1 MQRSPRY
8 AGVNQ
13 STVHVWKWAIL
24 AVTQTPTTGGTSSGP
39 GFDPSA
45 AFGANDWLVEDLYQQ
60 YLRDKSSVDPAW
72 WDFFAGFSGAKDD
85 GATSESAPEAKADD
99 APPNGA
105 PPSGGA
111 SNGGA
116 SNGAPEPPTGI
127 RAPGGPVPA
136 GERPQPRDVAPGS
149 SAPSTPP
156 APAADARGAAAPA
169 ASPAA
174 RPSAT
179 PSLPDA
185 APATATAASAAAPP
199 ATAQEPTDTTVRL
212 RGPAA
217 RVVTNMEASLS
228 VPTATS
234 VRAVPAKLLV
244 DNRIVINN
252 HLRRARG
259 GKVSF
264 THLIGFAVVE
274 ALREMPEMNWAYA
287 EVDGKPAIHQP
298 AHVNFGLAI
307 DLPAKDGGRQLL
319 VPSIKAAEQMDFGT
333 FWAAYEDLVK
343 RARGGKLGVADFAGT
358 TISLTNP
365 GTIGTVHSVPR
376 LVAGQGTIIGVGAM
390 DYPAEYQGA
399 SDETVAR
406 LGISKVMTLTS
417 TYDHR
422 IIQGAQSGQFL
433 SLVHT
438 KLLGRDDFYDRVF
451 AALRI
456 PYEPVRWV
464 QDISVSHDDE
474 IGKTARVVE
483 LIHAYRVRGHLMADT
498 DPLEYRQRRHPDLDV
513 QTHGLTLWDLDREFP
528 TGGFGGKPMM
538 KLRDILGVLRDSY
551 CRTVGIEYMHIQ
563 DPVQRHWIQDR
574 VERHYSPLDR
584 EGHLRVLRRLNA
596 AEAFET
602 FLQTKFVGQK
612 RFSLE
617 GGESVIPLLDALLSD
632 AAHADVAEVAIGMAH
647 RGRLNVLA
655 NIAGKS
661 YGQIFRE
668 FEGSQDPRSVQ
679 GSGDVK
685 YHLGTEGTFTA
696 DDGASTRVYLAA
708 NPSHLE
714 AVDPVLEGVVRAKQ
728 DRINLGGSSFPV
740 LPVLLH
746 GDAAFAGQGVVAE
759 TLNLSQLRGYRTG
772 GTVHVVINNQVGFTT
787 APAASRSSFY
797 STDVARMIQA
807 PIFHV
812 NGDDP
817 EACVRVAKLAFEFR
831 QEFAKDVV
839 VDMVCY
845 RRRGH
850 NEGDD
855 PSMTQPLMYALIE
868 AKRSVRKLYT
878 EALIGRG
885 EITPEEAEQ
894 VLEDYRQQ
902 LERVFDETRDSG
914 TPAADPARSTS
925 EGSATTAGL
934 DRPASQR
941 DDSVADPVE
950 TAVSAEVLA
959 LIGDRHVA
967 PPEGFTVHPKLRQ
980 LQERRAAMAREGG
993 IDWAFGE
1000 LLAFGSLL
1008 VEGTPVRLAGQDSRR
1023 GTFVQRHAVLT
1034 DRVTGEEWTPLL
1046 HLSRDQ
1052 ARFWVYDSLLSEFAA
1067 MGFEYGY
1074 SVERPDA
1081 LVLWEAQFGD
1091 FGGGAQTIIDEFISS
1106 SQQKWAQR
1114 SSVVLLLPHG
1124 YEGQGPDHSSA
1135 RIERYLQLCA
1145 EENMTVAMPSTP
1157 ASYFHLL
1164 RRQAYTRPRRP
1175 LVVATPK
1182 SMLRLKAAT
1191 SPVGDF
1197 TSGGFRTVLQDPAA
1211 ASGALDVAGVERVL
1225 LCSGK
1230 VAWDLMAARDAAGDS
1245 RTAVV
1250 RLEQIYPLDAE
1261 GLRAAVERFPA
1272 GAELVWVQEEPA
1284 NQGAWPFL
1292 GYEFPEVFGDRRVRR
1307 VSRAASASPAAG
1319 SAKAHAAEQ
1328 KQLVAQAMAR

>member
-1 MQRSPRY
+1 MTQSSTTSSP
-8 AGVNQ
+8 
-13 STVHVWKWAIL
+13 
-24 AVTQTPTTGGTSSGP
+24 SGP
-39 GFDPSA
+39 GDGPA
-45 AFGANDWLVEDLYQQ
+45 PDFGANEWLVEDLYQQ
-60 YLRDKSSVDPAW
+60 YLVDQDAVDPSW
-72 WDFFAGFSGAKDD
+72 WDYFAAYAPAPRSPGRDQDGERAKP
-85 GATSESAPEAKADD
+85 ARPSTPSAAVS
-99 APPNGA
+99 PPA
-105 PPSGGA
+105 SAGA
-111 SNGGA
+111 SVA
-116 SNGAPEPPTGI
+116 A
-127 RAPGGPVPA
+127 
-136 GERPQPRDVAPGS
+136 RPS
-149 SAPSTPP
+149 SAP
-156 APAADARGAAAPA
+156 APAEEASEPPGRDGAAAPGPA
-169 ASPAA
+169 ASPTDLPAA
-174 RPSAT
+174 AAHRADIEAPRPA
-179 PSLPDA
+179 A
-185 APATATAASAAAPP
+185 HAEAPAPPRQDDAPAP
-199 ATAQEPTDTTVRL
+199 VTTPVAPEHDEDLTVRL

-264 THLIGFAVVE
+264 THLVGFAVVE
-274 ALREMPEMNWAYA
+274 ALAAMPEMNWAYA
-287 EVDGKPAIHQP
+287 EVEGKPSVVKP

-319 VPSIKAAEQMDFGT
+319 VPSVKDAGSMDFAG

-343 RARGGKLGVADFAGT
+343 RARAGALGVADFAGT

-376 LVAGQGTIIGVGAM
+376 LVAGQGTIVGVGAM
-390 DYPAEYQGA
+390 EYPAEYQGA
-399 SDETVAR
+399 SPDTLAR
-406 LGISKVMTLTS
+406 LAVSKVMTLTS

-433 SLVHT
+433 ALVHS
-438 KLLGRDDFYDRVF
+438 KLLGGDEFYDRVF

-456 PYEPVRWV
+456 PYEPVRWST
-464 QDISVSHDDE
+464 DIAVSHDDE
-474 IGKTARVVE
+474 VGKAARVIE
-483 LIHAYRVRGHLMADT
+483 LIHSYRVRGHLMADT

-513 QTHGLTLWDLDREFP
+513 QTHGLTLWDLDREYP
-528 TGGFGGKPMM
+528 TGGFGGRSRML
-538 KLRDILGVLRDSY
+538 LRDILGVLRDSY
-551 CRTVGIEYMHIQ
+551 CRTTGIEYMHIQ
-563 DPVQRHWIQDR
+563 DPAQRAWIQER
-574 VERHYSPLDR
+574 VEKKYVPLSR
-584 EGHLRVLRRLNA
+584 EEHLRVLRRLNA

-617 GGESVIPLLDALLSD
+617 GGESVIPLLDALLTD
-632 AAHADVAEVAIGMAH
+632 AARAGAEEVAIGMAH

-661 YGQIFRE
+661 YAQIFRE

-696 DDGASTRVYLAA
+696 EDGETTRVYLAA

-728 DRINLGGSSFPV
+728 DRINLGGSAFSV
-740 LPVLLH
+740 LPVLVH

-797 STDVARMIQA
+797 STDVARMVQA

-817 EACVRVAKLAFEFR
+817 EACVRVARLALAFRE
-831 QEFAKDVV
+831 EFAKDVV

-855 PSMTQPLMYALIE
+855 PSMTQPLMYNLIE
-868 AKRSVRKLYT
+868 NKRSVRRLYT
-878 EALIGRG
+878 EGLIGRG
-885 EITPEEAEQ
+885 DITDAEAEQ
-894 VLEDYRQQ
+894 ALEDYRSQ
-902 LERVFDETRDSG
+902 LERVFAETREASASA
-914 TPAADPARSTS
+914 PST
-925 EGSATTAGL
+925 EGDGTTAGL
-934 DRPASQR
+934 DRPASQQ
-941 DDSVADPVE
+941 DDSVADVPQTGV
-950 TAVSAEVLA
+950 AAEVLA
-959 LIGDRHVA
+959 RVGEAHQN
-967 PPEGFTVHPKLRQ
+967 PPTGFSVHPKLKQ
-980 LQERRAAMAREGG
+980 LLERRAAMASGDAPV
-993 IDWAFGE
+993 DWGFGE
-1000 LLAFGSLL
+1000 LLALGSLL
-1008 VEGTPVRLAGQDSRR
+1008 MEGTPVRLTGQDSRR
-1023 GTFVQRHAVLT
+1023 GTFVSRHAVLT

-1046 HLSRDQ
+1046 YLTPDQERLSI
-1052 ARFWVYDSLLSEFAA
+1052 YDSLLSEYAA

-1081 LVLWEAQFGD
+1081 LVVWEAQFGD
-1091 FGGGAQTIIDEFISS
+1091 FAGGAQTIIDEFISS
-1106 SQQKWAQR
+1106 SQQKWNQR
-1114 SSVVLLLPHG
+1114 SSLVLLLPHG

-1135 RIERYLQLCA
+1135 RIERFLQLCA
-1145 EENMTVAMPSTP
+1145 EDNMFVTAPTTP

-1164 RRQAYTRPRRP
+1164 RRQAYARPRRP

-1182 SMLRLKAAT
+1182 SMLRNRAAT
-1191 SPVGDF
+1191 SSVAEMTTGRFEPVLDDPAFAAGASGD
-1197 TSGGFRTVLQDPAA
+1197 AA
-1211 ASGALDVAGVERVL
+1211 ASAEAASVVDRVL
-1225 LCSGK
+1225 MCSGK
-1230 VAWDLMAARDAAGDS
+1230 VAWDLVAARDEAKDT
-1245 RTAVV
+1245 RTAIV
-1250 RLEQIYPLDAE
+1250 RLEQVYPFE
-1261 GLRAAVERFPA
+1261 RAALQAVLDRYGTA
-1272 GAELVWVQEEPA
+1272 VDGGSAAVALTWVQEEPA

-1292 GYEFPEVFGDRRVRR
+1292 GYELADAFPGRRVRR
-1307 VSRAASASPAAG
+1307 VARAASASPAAG

-1328 KQLVAQAMAR
+1328 ADLVQRALDRDGA